1 MPYDTPR
8 PESGEP
14 TKCCPKKRGKLK
26 SSHSENNG
34 RASARA
40 VQQREP
46 SRAIRQWHLGW
57 QWAAANVQR
66 HPRRRA
72 VARRSENHHL
82 KIRRSP
88 NKTQN
93 TANAAISHLRSYPLH
108 PIVLSNSAGNRQKQ
122 KERQNKKRPQ
132 KEKSS
137 LFVSVF
143 SDYFPSDCRPPSR
156 CGDRRKKKYTRYTL
170 LHLPPRTLEKIGLNP
185 SSVAWLGLKVGY
197 PCLPVPAIKVQ
208 RCL

>member
-14 TKCCPKKRGKLK
+14 TKFCPKKYGKLK

-46 SRAIRQWHLGW
+46 SRAIRQWHVGW

-66 HPRRRA
+66 HTRRRA

-82 KIRRSP
+82 KFRRSP

-93 TANAAISHLRSYPLH
+93 TANAASSHLRSYPLH
-108 PIVLSNSAGNRQKQ
+108 PIVLSNSAGERQK
-122 KERQNKKRPQ
+122 KKG
-132 KEKSS
+132 KTKNDHKKKSRHC
-137 LFVSVF
+137 LLVF
-143 SDYFPSDCRPPSR
+143 LVIISHPIA
-156 CGDRRKKKYTRYTL
+156 DRRLAVAIAGRRSTHATRSCIF
-170 LHLPPRTLEKIGLNP
+170 RRER
-185 SSVAWLGLKVGY
+185 S
-197 PCLPVPAIKVQ
+197 
-208 RCL
+208 RR